1 MSERK
6 WFYMNNQQKE
16 GPIAESNLRQMVSK
30 EIFAPTVLVW
40 TDGMTDWQPA
50 STVLLDNASPSA
62 SVQNGEEWFYGL
74 NDEKRGPVSEAQL
87 RALLQNRTLNA
98 KSLIWCEK
106 FSDWKTVETVPE
118 FNDASAPPP
127 RASSMK
133 SAGNELSMKAPPPSR
148 VSTSNNTQKSGTP
161 VVAIL
166 VASIVLLLLVG
177 AGITAAVFYGKGM
190 LTGTGQ
196 NPSNG
201 PGTQTGRSVDPG
213 VQGTPQG
220 PPEEPAG
227 SSVAVTTPVAPDS
240 SSVPV
245 GLPPPA
251 YVEEGSKAILAK
263 LASSEALTKTD
274 CAGVPA
280 KDPNFEQSL
289 GIMNGT
295 IENRTGNTIWKCQ
308 IGNDDL
314 YMIYDP
320 TFSKMYAYEMDGDT
334 ELVADLV
341 PSNQNASFP
350 KEVYI
355 YKYPSGEID
364 KIGILARA
372 DALYAFQ
379 KDGASNGY
387 FSGTEFI
394 SEEGKSKGP
403 ITIFPSK

>member
-16 GPIAESNLRQMVSK
+16 GPIAESNLCQMVSK
-30 EIFAPTVLVW
+30 EILAPTVLVW
-40 TDGMTDWQPA
+40 TDGMTNWEPA
-50 STVLLDNASPSA
+50 STVLSISTSPSG
-62 SVQNGEEWFYGL
+62 SVQSGDEWFYGL
-74 NDEKRGPVSEAQL
+74 NDEKHGPVSESQL
-87 RALLQNRTLNA
+87 RSLLQNRTLNA

-106 FSDWKTVETVPE
+106 FTDWKTVETVPE

-127 RASSMK
+127 RVSSMK
-133 SAGNELSMKAPPPSR
+133 SPGSESSMKTPPSR
-148 VSTSNNTQKSGTP
+148 ASTSNNTQKSGTP

-196 NPSNG
+196 NPPNG
-201 PGTQTGRSVDPG
+201 PSVQTGQSVDPG
-213 VQGTPQG
+213 VQGTPQ
-220 PPEEPAG
+220 EPAG

-245 GLPPPA
+245 GFPPPA

-274 CAGVPA
+274 CAGLPA

-350 KEVYI
+350 KEMYI
-355 YKYPSGEID
+355 YKYPSGEIE
-364 KIGILARA
+364 KIGILARP
-372 DALYAFQ
+372 DAMYAFQ

-394 SEEGKSKGP
+394 SAEGKSKGP